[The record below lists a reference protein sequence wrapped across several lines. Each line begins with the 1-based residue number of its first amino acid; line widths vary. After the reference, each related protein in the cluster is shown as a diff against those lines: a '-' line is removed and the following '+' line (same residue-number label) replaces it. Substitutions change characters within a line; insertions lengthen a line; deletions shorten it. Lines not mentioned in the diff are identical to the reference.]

1 VARLRIAATA
11 ACSAVKPMRSVL
23 ICHAGD
29 AFDREG
35 LAAWLAS
42 FSQLVGIVVLEE
54 TTTQKRARIRR
65 EIHRVGWLRFADVA
79 AMRIYQKLV
88 LATGDRTWLEHAL
101 AILQA
106 RYGAPPAVPQ
116 IVAASVNDD
125 AVVAFLCE
133 LQPDLLL
140 ARCKQLLKKKL
151 MTIPRVGC
159 FVLHPG
165 ICPEY
170 RNAHGCFWAL
180 AERDL
185 ERVGMTLLKIDAGID
200 TGPVYGYYRYA
211 FDERHESHVVIQY
224 RVVLENLDALAT
236 RFTEI
241 AAGTVQP
248 LDTHGHASSNW
259 GQPWLTRYLRWQ
271 RAAAQAPN
279 P

>member
-1 VARLRIAATA
+1 VARLRIAAA
-11 ACSAVKPMRSVL
+11 AQGEAVKPMRSVL

-29 AFDREG
+29 AFDQEG

-42 FSQLVGIVVLEE
+42 FSQLAGMVVLEE
-54 TTTQKRARIRR
+54 TAAQKRARIRR
-65 EIHRVGWLRFADVA
+65 EIRRVGWLRFTDVV
-79 AMRIYQKLV
+79 AMRVYQKLV
-88 LATGDRTWLEHAL
+88 LAADDRHWLNHAL
-101 AILQA
+101 ATLRA
-106 RYGAPPAVPQ
+106 RYGLAPAVPQ

-125 AVVAFLCE
+125 AVAAFLRE

-140 ARCKQLLKKKL
+140 ARCKQLLKKQL
-151 MTIPRVGC
+151 IAIPRQGC
-159 FVLHPG
+159 YVLHPG

-180 AERDL
+180 AKRDL
-185 ERVGMTLLKIDAGID
+185 ERVGMTLLRIDAGID

-236 RFTEI
+236 RFGEI
-241 AAGTVQP
+241 AAGTAQP
-248 LDTHGHASSNW
+248 LDTQGRASSNW

-271 RAAAQAPN
+271 RAAAQAVN